1 MINFL
6 LLIDL
11 ILPNHV
17 FLQDVFLLTDL
28 EKPTTGVAT
37 PSMPVFYQY
46 NWSSNSE
53 DNSSILPETVLL
65 KFQSRDKICAVVR
78 VQEALC
84 PVNDMEWNVKFEG
97 TYQVGEIFYRFY
109 AILAA

>member
-1 MINFL
+1 M
-6 LLIDL
+6 
-11 ILPNHV
+11 
-17 FLQDVFLLTDL
+17 QDVFLLTEL
-28 EKPTTGVAT
+28 EKPTSGVAT
-37 PSMPVFYQY
+37 PSMPVFYQF

-97 TYQVGEIFYRFY
+97 TYQVRAICYSFC

>member
-1 MINFL
+1 M
-6 LLIDL
+6 
-11 ILPNHV
+11 
-17 FLQDVFLLTDL
+17 QDVFLLTEL
-28 EKPTTGVAT
+28 EKPTSGVAT
-37 PSMPVFYQY
+37 PSMPVFYQF
-46 NWSSNSE
+46 NWSSNSK

-97 TYQVGEIFYRFY
+97 TYQVRAICYSFC